1 MNEVRE
7 FFTNTFFTVVI
18 AVSATLAV
26 VSYFLIINEHF
37 IDYFK
42 RRFMDQK
49 ITGLKNHFILCG
61 FGRVGQRVALELAN
75 EKTPFV
81 IIERDKAKLAL
92 ADEKKWL
99 YLLGDSA
106 TDESILQK
114 AKIKEAKG
122 IIIAVGDDAN
132 SVFIAVSAKA
142 INPNL
147 FIVARASTPEAEEKL
162 KKLGVNRVAMPYQIG
177 GYHMA
182 TMALRPSVV
191 DFLDVM
197 VDSKHNE
204 LQVEEMEIAPK
215 SKIINEKL
223 ETHLSRDKTGA
234 VVLAIK
240 KPDGNSVINPNA
252 ETIIAAND
260 RLILMGSK
268 NQLNQIGETI
278 K

>member
-1 MNEVRE
+1 
-7 FFTNTFFTVVI
+7 
-18 AVSATLAV
+18 
-26 VSYFLIINEHF
+26 
-37 IDYFK
+37 
-42 RRFMDQK
+42 MDQK
-49 ITGLKNHFILCG
+49 ISGLKDHFILCG
-61 FGRVGQRVALELAN
+61 FGRVGQRVATELAN
-75 EKTPFV
+75 EKVPFV
-81 IIERDKAKLAL
+81 IIERDKEKLTL

-99 YLLGDSA
+99 YFLGDSA
-106 TDESILQK
+106 TDESILLK

-132 SVFIAVSAKA
+132 SVFITVSARA

-204 LQVEEMEIAPK
+204 LQVEEMEITAN

-223 ETHLSRDKTGA
+223 ETYLSREKTGA
-234 VVLAIK
+234 AVLVIK
-240 KPDGNSVINPNA
+240 KPNGNSVINPNA
-252 ETIIAAND
+252 ETIIEAND

-268 NQLNQIGETI
+268 DQLNTIGETI